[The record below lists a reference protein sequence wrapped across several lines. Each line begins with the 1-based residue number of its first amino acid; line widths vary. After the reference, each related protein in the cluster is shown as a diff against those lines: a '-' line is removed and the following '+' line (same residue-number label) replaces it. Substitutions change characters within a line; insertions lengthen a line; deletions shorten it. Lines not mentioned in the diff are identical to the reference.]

1 MQILQNIWT
10 ALTTENEGFVALINI
25 PLSFIEAYIS
35 MLIFTSI
42 LNISASRKQKI
53 IYVILL
59 SSLACFI
66 RFIIPDPYGTFIN
79 FIAFPIFVIILFKTS
94 LLKAFSAEIIP
105 IFLFGIIDYILMK
118 FLNSSAGASES
129 EQKTM
134 DSTAITNF
142 NMQFVN
148 KGVSLTSNVTVTGSQ
163 ALALQQAVLASNAV
177 NKTHQISGNVT
188 STEIVISKK
197 YYIYKPGT
205 KDGYINK
212 IDFGTA
218 P

>member
-1 MQILQNIWT
+1 MENASK
-10 ALTTENEGFVALINI
+10 ALLIAGSVLVVI
-25 PLSFIEAYIS
+25 V
-35 MLIFTSI
+35 LIAVGMKI
-42 LNISASRKQKI
+42 LNS
-53 IYVILL
+53 
-59 SSLACFI
+59 
-66 RFIIPDPYGTFIN
+66 T
-79 FIAFPIFVIILFKTS
+79 
-94 LLKAFSAEIIP
+94 
-105 IFLFGIIDYILMK
+105 
-118 FLNSSAGASES
+118 AGASES
-129 EQKTM
+129 AQKTM

>member
-1 MQILQNIWT
+1 MENASK
-10 ALTTENEGFVALINI
+10 ALLIAGSVLVVI
-25 PLSFIEAYIS
+25 V
-35 MLIFTSI
+35 LIAVGMKI
-42 LNISASRKQKI
+42 LNS
-53 IYVILL
+53 
-59 SSLACFI
+59 
-66 RFIIPDPYGTFIN
+66 T
-79 FIAFPIFVIILFKTS
+79 
-94 LLKAFSAEIIP
+94 
-105 IFLFGIIDYILMK
+105 
-118 FLNSSAGASES
+118 AGASES
-129 EQKTM
+129 AQKTM

-197 YYIYKPGT
+197 YYIYKPET

>member
-1 MQILQNIWT
+1 MENASK
-10 ALTTENEGFVALINI
+10 ALLIAGSVLVVI
-25 PLSFIEAYIS
+25 V
-35 MLIFTSI
+35 LIAVGMRI
-42 LNISASRKQKI
+42 LNS
-53 IYVILL
+53 
-59 SSLACFI
+59 
-66 RFIIPDPYGTFIN
+66 T
-79 FIAFPIFVIILFKTS
+79 
-94 LLKAFSAEIIP
+94 
-105 IFLFGIIDYILMK
+105 
-118 FLNSSAGASES
+118 AGASES
-129 EQKTM
+129 AKKTM